1 MTDSNGPLRRAWT
14 GAWLVLGACFA
25 LWLAVQ
31 LISAVWLWLVVGG
44 AVVAATYLL
53 VSWLRWRQRRW

>member
-1 MTDSNGPLRRAWT
+1 M
-14 GAWLVLGACFA
+14 GAWLVLAACFA

-31 LISAVWLWLVVGG
+31 LIAAVWLWLVAGG
-44 AVVAATYLL
+44 AVVAGIYLF